1 MKKNLFF
8 KIMKE
13 LTINQTLNTL
23 ELLLRRV
30 DDYINKINNLHS
42 VIRQSI
48 LIQLNRPK
56 FYLFK
61 CKRIT

>member
-1 MKKNLFF
+1 
-8 KIMKE
+8 MKE

-48 LIQLNRPK
+48 LIQLNRSK